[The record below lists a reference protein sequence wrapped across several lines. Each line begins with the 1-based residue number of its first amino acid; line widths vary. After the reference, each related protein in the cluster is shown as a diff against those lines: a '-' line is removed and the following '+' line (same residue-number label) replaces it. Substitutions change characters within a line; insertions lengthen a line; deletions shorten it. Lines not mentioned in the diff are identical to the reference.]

1 MEVPINF
8 GHKKLRNTLDRNNM
22 DIFISTFLK
31 MFFIMTPFF
40 VLSVFLTVTH
50 DATSKE
56 RKKLAIKVTTSVIV
70 MSLVLLFFGKHI
82 FDIFGITLDAFRI
95 GAGALL
101 FLTAVE
107 LVRGNKDTAKV
118 GDKDILQLAVVP
130 LAIPVT
136 IGPGTIG
143 ILLVMGATFENTSSM
158 IMGSLALVCAVLVI
172 GIMLY
177 TSSVFERLMGK
188 QGLLVISKITGLFLA
203 ALSAQIVFT
212 GIKGFLEL

>member
-1 MEVPINF
+1 
-8 GHKKLRNTLDRNNM
+8 M

-31 MFFIMTPFF
+31 MFFFFFPFF
-40 VLSVFLTVTH
+40 VLSVFLTLTQ
-50 DATSKE
+50 DATPKE
-56 RKKLAIKVTTSVIV
+56 KKALAIKVTISVIIA
-70 MSLVLLFFGKHI
+70 SLILLFFGKHI
-82 FDIFGITLDAFRI
+82 FSVFGITLDAFRI

-107 LVRGNKDTAKV
+107 LVKGSKDGAKAS
-118 GDKDILQLAVVP
+118 DKDISQLAVVP

-143 ILLVMGATFENTSSM
+143 ILLVMGATFESKASL
-158 IMGSLALVCAVLVI
+158 IMGSLALVSAVVVI
-172 GIMLY
+172 GLMLY
-177 TSSVFERLMGK
+177 TSTVFERLIGK

>member
-1 MEVPINF
+1 ME
-8 GHKKLRNTLDRNNM
+8 T
-22 DIFISTFLK
+22 FISTFLK
-31 MFFIMTPFF
+31 IFFMMTPFL
-40 VLSVFLTVTH
+40 VLTVFLTITQ
-50 DATSKE
+50 DATVKQ
-56 RKKLAIKVTTSVIV
+56 RRMLAIKVMVSVIIT
-70 MSLVLLFFGKHI
+70 SFVLLFFGKYI
-82 FDIFGITLDAFRI
+82 FSILGITLDAFRI

-143 ILLVMGATFENTSSM
+143 ILLVMGATFEDTSSM
-158 IMGSLALVCAVLVI
+158 LMGSFALVCAVLVV

-177 TSSVFERLMGK
+177 TSSIFEKLIGK

>member
-1 MEVPINF
+1 
-8 GHKKLRNTLDRNNM
+8 M
-22 DIFISTFLK
+22 DIFIATFLK

-56 RKKLAIKVTTSVIV
+56 RKALAIKVTISVVII
-70 MSLVLLFFGKHI
+70 SLVLLFFGKHI
-82 FDIFGITLDAFRI
+82 FAVFGITLDAFRI

-101 FLTAVE
+101 FLSAVE
-107 LVRGNKDTAKV
+107 LIKGNKDTGKV
-118 GDKDILQLAVVP
+118 GDKDISQLAVVP

-143 ILLVMGATFENTSSM
+143 ILLVMGATFDNTSSM
-158 IMGSLALVCAVLVI
+158 IMGSLALISAVLVI

-177 TSSVFERLMGK
+177 SSSIIESLIGK
-188 QGLLVISKITGLFLA
+188 QGLLVISKITGLFLS
-203 ALSAQIVFT
+203 ALAAQIVFT
-212 GIKGFLEL
+212 GIKNFLGL

>member
-1 MEVPINF
+1 MELYISSLL
-8 GHKKLRNTLDRNNM
+8 KL
-22 DIFISTFLK
+22 
-31 MFFIMTPFF
+31 FFIMTPFF

-50 DATSKE
+50 DATIAE
-56 RKKLAIKVTTSVIV
+56 RKALAIKVTISVAII
-70 MSLVLLFFGKHI
+70 SLILLFFGKHI
-82 FDIFGITLDAFRI
+82 FSIFGITLDAFRI

-101 FLTAVE
+101 FITAVE
-107 LVRGNKDTAKV
+107 LIKGNKDSAKV
-118 GDKDILQLAVVP
+118 GAKDISQLAVVP
-130 LAIPVT
+130 LSIPIT

-158 IMGSLALVCAVLVI
+158 LVGSLSLLSAVMMI

-177 TSSVFERLMGK
+177 SASFIENFIGK

-212 GIKGFLEL
+212 GIKNFLSL

>member
-1 MEVPINF
+1 
-8 GHKKLRNTLDRNNM
+8 M

-40 VLSVFLTVTH
+40 FFFVFLTLTQ
-50 DATSKE
+50 DATPKE
-56 RKKLAIKVTTSVIV
+56 KKALAIKVTVSVIIA
-70 MSLVLLFFGKHI
+70 SLILLFFGKHI
-82 FDIFGITLDAFRI
+82 FSVFGITLDAFRI

-107 LVRGNKDTAKV
+107 LVKGSKDDAKAS
-118 GDKDILQLAVVP
+118 DKDISQLAVVP

-143 ILLVMGATFENTSSM
+143 ILLVMGATFESKASL
-158 IMGSLALVCAVLVI
+158 IMGSLALVSAVVVI
-172 GIMLY
+172 GLMLY
-177 TSSVFERLMGK
+177 TSTLFERLIGK

>member
-1 MEVPINF
+1 
-8 GHKKLRNTLDRNNM
+8 M

-50 DATSKE
+50 DATSQETKS
-56 RKKLAIKVTTSVIV
+56 LAIKVTVSVIV
-70 MSLVLLFFGKHI
+70 MSLILVFFGQHI
-82 FDIFGITLDAFRI
+82 FRIFGITLDAFRI

-101 FLTAVE
+101 FLSAVD
-107 LVRGNKDTAKV
+107 LIKGNKDSGKV
-118 GDKDILQLAVVP
+118 GDKDISQLAVVP

-143 ILLVMGATFENTSSM
+143 ILLVMGATFDNTSSM
-158 IMGSLALVCAVLVI
+158 IMGSLALVCAVVVI

-177 TSSVFERLMGK
+177 SSSVIEKIVGK

-212 GIKGFLEL
+212 GIKNFLGL

>member
-1 MEVPINF
+1 
-8 GHKKLRNTLDRNNM
+8 M

-40 VLSVFLTVTH
+40 VLSVFLTLTQ
-50 DATSKE
+50 DATPKE
-56 RKKLAIKVTTSVIV
+56 KKALAIKVTVSVIIA
-70 MSLVLLFFGKHI
+70 SLILLFFGKHI
-82 FDIFGITLDAFRI
+82 FSVFGITLDAFRI

-107 LVRGNKDTAKV
+107 LVKGSKDDAKAS
-118 GDKDILQLAVVP
+118 DKDISQLAVVP

-143 ILLVMGATFENTSSM
+143 ILLVMGATFGSKASL
-158 IMGSLALVCAVLVI
+158 IMGSLALVSAVVVI
-172 GIMLY
+172 GLMLY
-177 TSSVFERLMGK
+177 TSTVFERLIGK

>member
-1 MEVPINF
+1 
-8 GHKKLRNTLDRNNM
+8 M

-40 VLSVFLTVTH
+40 VLSVFLTLTQ
-50 DATSKE
+50 DATPKE
-56 RKKLAIKVTTSVIV
+56 KKALAIKVTISVIIA
-70 MSLVLLFFGKHI
+70 SLILLFFGKHI
-82 FDIFGITLDAFRI
+82 FSVFGITLDAFRI

-101 FLTAVE
+101 FLTVVE
-107 LVRGNKDTAKV
+107 LVKGSKDDAKAS
-118 GDKDILQLAVVP
+118 DKDISQLAVVP

-143 ILLVMGATFENTSSM
+143 ILLVMGATFESKASL
-158 IMGSLALVCAVLVI
+158 IMGSLALVSAVVVI
-172 GIMLY
+172 GLMLY
-177 TSSVFERLMGK
+177 TSTVFERLIGK
-188 QGLLVISKITGLFLA
+188 QGLLVMSKRTGLFLA